1 MLGFK
6 PTAFPSKF
14 HNRNSS
20 RVIYKDRSLT
30 KLTQEQVDSV
40 PNRVVDKDGL
50 VGDRTNFFIIGS
62 ELHVVTALEKAGWVK
77 VDRSIKDTVFR
88 GILASMSKQAYVTI
102 PMSELMMFGRAQDYG
117 WAQADPLRVVASRH
131 HFRIWKAPFTAG
143 GRTVWVGAGT
153 HDVGFDRDQRNGKL
167 THKIDPNTDGERD
180 YIGKSFEE
188 VGEVLLL
195 DYMTHKEPVKEAKT
209 AHGQAYTSDGRTLVI
224 YLKPDETDNSKPFSD
239 IFCTVLSK
247 NNPDGDKWDGCENY
261 VDGGGST
268 NATLPALSKD
278 YRVLIVPGFMSSC
291 FADSPAFNEGLP
303 VLRDKYGINVEYL
316 QVPNDGSES
325 NSKMIADFL
334 REKSKGDARK
344 WILVGYSKGTPDL
357 QEALARNPDLRPLTA
372 AFISVAGASGGSNI
386 ADAIPAMVDKYMN
399 QYKLKPTCKGDMALG
414 FKSLSKMVRGAFL
427 ANYPN
432 PFVPTYSI
440 IAASDKNTTSK
451 ALLQTWQLLL
461 TYDPFQD
468 GQLTRSDAIIPG
480 STYLGIAKGDHFAV
494 ALPFDKS
501 TDSTIKTGMDKTK
514 YPRGALIESL
524 LRFVTDDLS
533 KKKR

>member
-1 MLGFK
+1 
-6 PTAFPSKF
+6 
-14 HNRNSS
+14 
-20 RVIYKDRSLT
+20 
-30 KLTQEQVDSV
+30 
-40 PNRVVDKDGL
+40 
-50 VGDRTNFFIIGS
+50 
-62 ELHVVTALEKAGWVK
+62 
-77 VDRSIKDTVFR
+77 
-88 GILASMSKQAYVTI
+88 
-102 PMSELMMFGRAQDYG
+102 
-117 WAQADPLRVVASRH
+117 
-131 HFRIWKAPFTAG
+131 
-143 GRTVWVGAGT
+143 
-153 HDVGFDRDQRNGKL
+153 
-167 THKIDPNTDGERD
+167 
-180 YIGKSFEE
+180 
-188 VGEVLLL
+188 
-195 DYMTHKEPVKEAKT
+195 MTHKEPVKQAKT
-209 AHGQAYTSDGRTLVI
+209 AHGQAYHSDGRTLVI

-303 VLRDKYGINVEYL
+303 VLRDKYGVNVEYL

-325 NSKMIADFL
+325 NSKMIAEFL

-357 QEALARNPDLRPLTA
+357 QETLARNPDLRPLTA

-440 IAASDKNTTSK
+440 IAASDKDTTSK

-524 LRFVTDDLS
+524 LRYVTDDLS